1 MRVADPNSSV
11 MKKLGEGLL
20 KARGVR
26 VFYTFYFGTRQL
38 TADRQVLSPKDLQGV
53 KIRAIPFPIYMAA
66 VEGMGAVATPVDFA
80 ELPTQLATKAV
91 NGQENPVDTIFANKF
106 YETQSHLMLTGHIKG
121 AELVVFNDAAWKKL
135 SPALQGQIMEAAN
148 EVSKKAT
155 QMTQESDAS
164 YTKQLKVIGP
174 KEGLDINAFQTRV
187 QGEISKRF
195 DAKFGEVYKDIRA
208 IQ

>member
-1 MRVADPNSSV
+1 
-11 MKKLGEGLL
+11 
-20 KARGVR
+20 VR

-38 TADRQVLSPKDLQGV
+38 TADRQVLNPKDLQGV

-135 SPALQGQIMEAAN
+135 SPTLQGQMVLRLTIEPDGG
-148 EVSKKAT
+148 VSMCQLQASDMNAPELST
-155 QMTQESDAS
+155 QVVD
-164 YTKQLKVIGP
+164 
-174 KEGLDINAFQTRV
+174 RV
-187 QGEISKRF
+187 
-195 DAKFGEVYKDIRA
+195 RA
-208 IQ
+208 INFGAKDVDAITILYPIDFLPAA